1 MKFKQLRKFADYSY
15 PTFEDAKKQ
24 HDLHVEYNDFNSSTL
39 RVFDYILKLS
49 TNGKGVGTVKVSTIV
64 ETLEISRPTVNRAL
78 KNLRDANAIHTF
90 HVGSGRVSGG
100 RGANVY
106 AIAKFMDDDMS
117 EIEDNEIADNSNDTQ
132 NDTESDTQE
141 TTTKANDTNVS
152 ECENVDTTTLAT
164 KTNLKSKQGNRHSD
178 DAKLN
183 LIFSDFVSHGLTKD
197 KFLSIIADAKQNAHS
212 VTAYV
217 RRSCMNFIDNKQ
229 SKAEHYSR
237 KQLDTINNDVSTID
251 VLKNFLNTQHQHRFK
266 TV

>member
-1 MKFKQLRKFADYSY
+1 MKFKQLRKYANYSY
-15 PTFEDAKKQ
+15 PTFAEAKKQ

-49 TNGKGVGTVKVSTIV
+49 TNGKGVGTVKGETIAI
-64 ETLEISRPTVNRAL
+64 TLEISRSTVARAI
-78 KNLRDANAIHTF
+78 KNLKDANAIISIKT
-90 HVGSGRVSGG
+90 GSGRVTGG

-106 AIAKFMDDDMS
+106 AIAPFNSDVNSDD
-117 EIEDNEIADNSNDTQ
+117 ENSNDNQ
-132 NDTESDTQE
+132 NENKDDNKPVTD
-141 TTTKANDTNVS
+141 KVNDTNVS
-152 ECENVDTTTLAT
+152 ECENGDTTSKAT
-164 KTNLKSKQGNRHSD
+164 VLNSKSKQGNRHSD

-197 KFLSIIADAKQNAHS
+197 KFLSIIADAKQNAHN

-229 SKAEHYSR
+229 SKAEHYTR
-237 KQLDTINNDVSTID
+237 KQLDTINNDVSAID

>member
-1 MKFKQLRKFADYSY
+1 MKFKQLRKYADYSY
-15 PTFEDAKKQ
+15 QTFADAKKQ
-24 HDLHVEYNDFNSSTL
+24 YDLHVEYNDFNSSTL

-49 TNGKGVGTVKVSTIV
+49 TNGKGVGTVKGETIAV
-64 ETLEISRPTVNRAL
+64 TLEISRSTVARAI
-78 KNLRDANAIHTF
+78 KNLKDAEAIISIKT
-90 HVGSGRVSGG
+90 GSGRVTGG

-106 AIAKFMDDDMS
+106 AIAPFNSDVNSDD
-117 EIEDNEIADNSNDTQ
+117 ENSNDNQ
-132 NDTESDTQE
+132 NESKDDN
-141 TTTKANDTNVS
+141 KPVDDKVNDTNVS
-152 ECENVDTTTLAT
+152 ECENVDTTTKAT
-164 KTNLKSKQGNRHSD
+164 KLNSNSIQGNRQKSD

-197 KFLSIIADAKQNAHS
+197 KFLSIIADAKQNAHN

>member
-1 MKFKQLRKFADYSY
+1 MKFKQLRKYADYSY
-15 PTFEDAKKQ
+15 PTFADAKKH

-49 TNGKGVGTVKVSTIV
+49 TNGRGVGTVKGETIAV
-64 ETLEISRPTVNRAL
+64 TLDISRSTVARAI
-78 KNLRDANAIHTF
+78 KNLKDAEAIISIKT
-90 HVGSGRVSGG
+90 GSGRVTGG

-106 AIAKFMDDDMS
+106 AIAPFNSDD
-117 EIEDNEIADNSNDTQ
+117 ENSNDNQ
-132 NDTESDTQE
+132 NENKDDNKPVTD
-141 TTTKANDTNVS
+141 KVNDTNVS
-152 ECENVDTTTLAT
+152 ECENVDTTTKAT
-164 KTNLKSKQGNRHSD
+164 KLNSKSKQGNRHSD

-183 LIFSDFVSHGLTKD
+183 LIFSDFVSYGLTKD
-197 KFLSIIADAKQNAHS
+197 KFLSIIADAKQNAHNI
-212 VTAYV
+212 TAYV

-229 SKAEHYSR
+229 SKAEYYLH